1 MMKIKGNIRGM
12 VYASAIAAIY
22 VVLTLVSLG
31 KFLESR
37 NMQKTKGAIT
47 ALMQLSP
54 DTAILIQSVTP
65 MTADRCAIAN
75 LVTGALPWDVAIGSL
90 ATLIGAYLTYR
101 FRNRPKL
108 APVFPILSNGLIV
121 PFVLKY
127 VYAFPGSYWYF
138 FLTVTAGETVCC
150 GLFGYLLYR
159 ALSRREIFK
168 QE

>member
-1 MMKIKGNIRGM
+1 MMKIKGNTRGM

-22 VVLTLVSLG
+22 VVLTLVSAAAGLSG
-31 KFLESR
+31 GGIQFRLSEAL
-37 NMQKTKGAIT
+37 TVLPVFTGAAVPGLFIG
-47 ALMQLSP
+47 
-54 DTAILIQSVTP
+54 
-65 MTADRCAIAN
+65 CAIAN

-127 VYAFPGSYWYF
+127 VYTFPGSYWYF

>member
-1 MMKIKGNIRGM
+1 MMKIKGNTRGM
-12 VYASAIAAIY
+12 VYASAIDAIY
-22 VVLTLVSLG
+22 VVLTLVSAAAGLSG
-31 KFLESR
+31 GVIQFRLSEAL
-37 NMQKTKGAIT
+37 TVLPVFTGAAVPGLFIG
-47 ALMQLSP
+47 
-54 DTAILIQSVTP
+54 
-65 MTADRCAIAN
+65 CAIAN

-127 VYAFPGSYWYF
+127 VYTFPGSYWYF

>member
-22 VVLTLVSLG
+22 VVLTLVSAAAGLSG
-31 KFLESR
+31 GVIQFRLSEAL
-37 NMQKTKGAIT
+37 TVLPVFTGAAVPGLFIG
-47 ALMQLSP
+47 
-54 DTAILIQSVTP
+54 
-65 MTADRCAIAN
+65 CAIAN

-127 VYAFPGSYWYF
+127 VYTFPGSYWYF
-138 FLTVTAGETVCC
+138 FLTVTVGEVVCC
-150 GLFGYLLYR
+150 GLLGCLLYR
-159 ALSRREIFK
+159 ALSKREIFK
-168 QE
+168 

>member
-22 VVLTLVSLG
+22 VVLTLVSAAAGLSG
-31 KFLESR
+31 GVIQFRLSE
-37 NMQKTKGAIT
+37 
-47 ALMQLSP
+47 ALTVLP
-54 DTAILIQSVTP
+54 VFTCAAVPGLFIG
-65 MTADRCAIAN
+65 CAIAN

-127 VYAFPGSYWYF
+127 VYTFPGSYWYF

>member
-22 VVLTLVSLG
+22 VVLTLVSAAAGLSG
-31 KFLESR
+31 GVIQFRLSEAL
-37 NMQKTKGAIT
+37 TVLPVFTGAAVPGLFIG
-47 ALMQLSP
+47 
-54 DTAILIQSVTP
+54 
-65 MTADRCAIAN
+65 CAIAN

-127 VYAFPGSYWYF
+127 VYTFPGSYWYF

-150 GLFGYLLYR
+150 GLFGYLLDR

>member
-1 MMKIKGNIRGM
+1 MMKIKGNTRGM

-22 VVLTLVSLG
+22 VVLTLVSAAAGLSG
-31 KFLESR
+31 GVIQFRLSEAL
-37 NMQKTKGAIT
+37 TVLPVFTGAAVPGLFIG
-47 ALMQLSP
+47 
-54 DTAILIQSVTP
+54 
-65 MTADRCAIAN
+65 CAIAN

-127 VYAFPGSYWYF
+127 VYTFPGSYWYF

>member
-22 VVLTLVSLG
+22 VVLTLVSAAAGLSG
-31 KFLESR
+31 GVIQFRLSEAL
-37 NMQKTKGAIT
+37 TVLPVFTGAAVPGLFIGC
-47 ALMQLSP
+47 AL
-54 DTAILIQSVTP
+54 
-65 MTADRCAIAN
+65 AN

-127 VYAFPGSYWYF
+127 VYTFPGSYWYF

>member
-22 VVLTLVSLG
+22 VVLTLVSAAAGLSG
-31 KFLESR
+31 GVIQFRLSEAL
-37 NMQKTKGAIT
+37 TVLPVFTGAAVPGLFIG
-47 ALMQLSP
+47 
-54 DTAILIQSVTP
+54 
-65 MTADRCAIAN
+65 CAIAN

-127 VYAFPGSYWYF
+127 VYTFPGSYWYF

-159 ALSRREIFK
+159 ALSKREIFK
-168 QE
+168 

>member
-22 VVLTLVSLG
+22 VVLTLVSAAAGLSG
-31 KFLESR
+31 GVIQFRLSEAL
-37 NMQKTKGAIT
+37 TVLPVFTGAAVPGLFIG
-47 ALMQLSP
+47 
-54 DTAILIQSVTP
+54 
-65 MTADRCAIAN
+65 CAIAN

-127 VYAFPGSYWYF
+127 VYTFPGSYWYF

-150 GLFGYLLYR
+150 GLFGYLLHR

>member
-1 MMKIKGNIRGM
+1 MMKIKGNTRGM

-22 VVLTLVSLG
+22 VVLTLVSAAAGLSG
-31 KFLESR
+31 GVIQFRLSEAL
-37 NMQKTKGAIT
+37 TVLPVFTGAAVPGLFIG
-47 ALMQLSP
+47 
-54 DTAILIQSVTP
+54 
-65 MTADRCAIAN
+65 CAIAN

-127 VYAFPGSYWYF
+127 VYTFPGSYWYF
-138 FLTVTAGETVCC
+138 FLTVTAGETGCC

>member
-1 MMKIKGNIRGM
+1 MMKIKGNTRGM

-22 VVLTLVSLG
+22 VVLTLVSAAVGLSG
-31 KFLESR
+31 GVIQFRLSEAL
-37 NMQKTKGAIT
+37 TVLPVFTGAAVPGLFIG
-47 ALMQLSP
+47 
-54 DTAILIQSVTP
+54 
-65 MTADRCAIAN
+65 CAIAN

-127 VYAFPGSYWYF
+127 VYTFPGSYWYF

>member
-1 MMKIKGNIRGM
+1 MMKIKGNTRGM

-22 VVLTLVSLG
+22 VVLTLVSAAAGLSG
-31 KFLESR
+31 GVIQFRLSEAL
-37 NMQKTKGAIT
+37 TVLPVFTGAAVPGLFIG
-47 ALMQLSP
+47 
-54 DTAILIQSVTP
+54 
-65 MTADRCAIAN
+65 CAIAN

-127 VYAFPGSYWYF
+127 VYTFPGSYWYF
-138 FLTVTAGETVCC
+138 FLTVTVGEVVCC
-150 GLFGYLLYR
+150 GLLGYLLYR
-159 ALSRREIFK
+159 ALSKREIFK
-168 QE
+168 

>member
-1 MMKIKGNIRGM
+1 MMKIKGNTRGM
-12 VYASAIAAIY
+12 IYASAIAAIY
-22 VVLTLVSLG
+22 VVLTLVSAAAGLSG
-31 KFLESR
+31 GVIQFRLSEAL
-37 NMQKTKGAIT
+37 TVLPVFTGAAVPGLFIG
-47 ALMQLSP
+47 
-54 DTAILIQSVTP
+54 
-65 MTADRCAIAN
+65 CAIAN

-127 VYAFPGSYWYF
+127 VYTFPGSYWYF

>member
-22 VVLTLVSLG
+22 VVLTLVSAAAGLSG
-31 KFLESR
+31 GVIQFRLSEAL
-37 NMQKTKGAIT
+37 TVLPVFTGAAVPGLFIG
-47 ALMQLSP
+47 
-54 DTAILIQSVTP
+54 
-65 MTADRCAIAN
+65 CAIAN

-127 VYAFPGSYWYF
+127 VYTFPGSYWYF
-138 FLTVTAGETVCC
+138 FLTVTAGRPCAAGCSAICC
-150 GLFGYLLYR
+150 TGR
-159 ALSRREIFK
+159 
-168 QE
+168 

>member
-1 MMKIKGNIRGM
+1 MMKIKGNTRGM

-22 VVLTLVSLG
+22 VVLTLVSAAAGLSG
-31 KFLESR
+31 GVIQFRLSEAL
-37 NMQKTKGAIT
+37 TVLPVFTGAAVPGLFIG
-47 ALMQLSP
+47 
-54 DTAILIQSVTP
+54 
-65 MTADRCAIAN
+65 CAIAN

-127 VYAFPGSYWYF
+127 VYTFPGSYWYF

-159 ALSRREIFK
+159 SLSRREIFK

>member
-1 MMKIKGNIRGM
+1 MRKIKGNIRGM

-22 VVLTLVSLG
+22 VVLTLVSAAAGLSG
-31 KFLESR
+31 GVIQFRLSDAL
-37 NMQKTKGAIT
+37 TVLPVFTGAAGPGLFIG
-47 ALMQLSP
+47 
-54 DTAILIQSVTP
+54 
-65 MTADRCAIAN
+65 CAIAN

-127 VYAFPGSYWYF
+127 VYTFPGSYWYL

-159 ALSRREIFK
+159 ELSRREIFK

>member
-1 MMKIKGNIRGM
+1 MMKIKGNTRGM

-22 VVLTLVSLG
+22 VVLTLVSAAAGLSG
-31 KFLESR
+31 GVIQFRLSEAL
-37 NMQKTKGAIT
+37 TVLPVFTGAAVPGLFIG
-47 ALMQLSP
+47 
-54 DTAILIQSVTP
+54 
-65 MTADRCAIAN
+65 CAIAN
-75 LVTGALPWDVAIGSL
+75 LVTGALPWDVAIGSI

-127 VYAFPGSYWYF
+127 VYTFPGSYWYF

>member
-22 VVLTLVSLG
+22 VVLTLVSAAAGLSG
-31 KFLESR
+31 GVIQFRLSEAL
-37 NMQKTKGAIT
+37 TVLPVFTGAAVPGLFIG
-47 ALMQLSP
+47 
-54 DTAILIQSVTP
+54 
-65 MTADRCAIAN
+65 CAIAN

-127 VYAFPGSYWYF
+127 VYTFPGSYWYF

>member
-1 MMKIKGNIRGM
+1 MMKIKGNTRGM

-22 VVLTLVSLG
+22 VVLTLVSAAAGLSG
-31 KFLESR
+31 RVIQFRLSEAL
-37 NMQKTKGAIT
+37 TVLPVFTGAAVPGLFIG
-47 ALMQLSP
+47 
-54 DTAILIQSVTP
+54 
-65 MTADRCAIAN
+65 CAIAN

-127 VYAFPGSYWYF
+127 VYTFPGSYWYF

>member
-1 MMKIKGNIRGM
+1 MMKIKGNTRGM

-22 VVLTLVSLG
+22 VVLTLVSAAAGLPG
-31 KFLESR
+31 GVIQFRLSEAL
-37 NMQKTKGAIT
+37 TVLPVFTGAAVPGLFIG
-47 ALMQLSP
+47 
-54 DTAILIQSVTP
+54 
-65 MTADRCAIAN
+65 CAIAN

-127 VYAFPGSYWYF
+127 VYTFPGSYWYF

>member
-22 VVLTLVSLG
+22 VVLTLVSAAAGLSG
-31 KFLESR
+31 GVIQFRLSEAL
-37 NMQKTKGAIT
+37 TVLPVFTGAAVPGLFIG
-47 ALMQLSP
+47 
-54 DTAILIQSVTP
+54 
-65 MTADRCAIAN
+65 CAIAN

-127 VYAFPGSYWYF
+127 VYTFPGSYWYF

-150 GLFGYLLYR
+150 GLFGCLLYR
-159 ALSRREIFK
+159 ALSKREIFK
-168 QE
+168 

>member
-1 MMKIKGNIRGM
+1 MMKIKGNTRGM

-22 VVLTLVSLG
+22 VVLTLVSAAAGLSG
-31 KFLESR
+31 GVIQFRLSEAL
-37 NMQKTKGAIT
+37 TVLPVFTGAAVPGLFIG
-47 ALMQLSP
+47 
-54 DTAILIQSVTP
+54 
-65 MTADRCAIAN
+65 CAIAN

-127 VYAFPGSYWYF
+127 VYAF
-138 FLTVTAGETVCC
+138 FLTVTVGEAVCC
-150 GLFGYLLYR
+150 GLLGYLLYR
-159 ALSRREIFK
+159 ALSKREIFK
-168 QE
+168 

>member
-1 MMKIKGNIRGM
+1 MMKIKGNTRGM

-22 VVLTLVSLG
+22 VVLTLVSAAVGLSG
-31 KFLESR
+31 GVIQFRLSEAL
-37 NMQKTKGAIT
+37 TVLPVFTGAAVPGLFIG
-47 ALMQLSP
+47 
-54 DTAILIQSVTP
+54 
-65 MTADRCAIAN
+65 CAIAN

-127 VYAFPGSYWYF
+127 VYDFPGSYWYF
-138 FLTVTAGETVCC
+138 FLTVTVGEAVCC
-150 GLFGYLLYR
+150 GLLGYLLYR
-159 ALSRREIFK
+159 VLNRREIFK
-168 QE
+168 QDK

>member
-1 MMKIKGNIRGM
+1 MMKIKGNTRGM

-22 VVLTLVSLG
+22 VVLTLVSAAAGLSG
-31 KFLESR
+31 GVIQFRLSEAL
-37 NMQKTKGAIT
+37 TVLPVFTGAAVPGLFIG
-47 ALMQLSP
+47 
-54 DTAILIQSVTP
+54 
-65 MTADRCAIAN
+65 CAIAN

-127 VYAFPGSYWYF
+127 VYTFPGSYWYF

-159 ALSRREIFK
+159 ALSRGEIFK

>member
-22 VVLTLVSLG
+22 VVLTLVSAAAGLSG
-31 KFLESR
+31 GVIQFRLSEAL
-37 NMQKTKGAIT
+37 TVLPVFTGAAVPGLFIG
-47 ALMQLSP
+47 
-54 DTAILIQSVTP
+54 
-65 MTADRCAIAN
+65 CAIAN

-127 VYAFPGSYWYF
+127 VYTFPGSYWYF
-138 FLTVTAGETVCC
+138 FLTVTARETVCC

>member
-22 VVLTLVSLG
+22 VVLTLVSAAAGLSG
-31 KFLESR
+31 GVIQFRLSEAL
-37 NMQKTKGAIT
+37 TVLPVFTGAAVPGLFI
-47 ALMQLSP
+47 
-54 DTAILIQSVTP
+54 V
-65 MTADRCAIAN
+65 CAIAN

-127 VYAFPGSYWYF
+127 VYTFPGSYWYF

>member
-1 MMKIKGNIRGM
+1 MMKIKGNTRGM

-22 VVLTLVSLG
+22 VVLTLVSAAAGLSG
-31 KFLESR
+31 GVIQFRLSEAL
-37 NMQKTKGAIT
+37 TVLPVFTGAAVPGLFIG
-47 ALMQLSP
+47 
-54 DTAILIQSVTP
+54 
-65 MTADRCAIAN
+65 CAIAN

-127 VYAFPGSYWYF
+127 VYTFPGSYWYF
-138 FLTVTAGETVCC
+138 FLTVTAVETVCC